1 MGRSPEPYLQRRF
14 RPWLVGHWEMWQ
26 LRAPVVAA
34 VLLVCGLAVLLVGVQ
49 TIALRPAAR
58 DVLLTGALLLL
69 GIVHTEI
76 ASKVERMRR
85 RVSDTSYYDL
95 SSVWTFSAALLL
107 PPPLAATVVVVIY
120 LHLWVRVW
128 RPAKAQL
135 YRNIYTAAAVVLAAQ
150 AAHAVVTSSGGV
162 PLWADGLVGLAV
174 LALAVVVYAL
184 VNNILVI
191 GVIALQE
198 PPVPGRRGRVRH
210 LLGKVD
216 DIALEIATLSLGAL
230 TAVSVMLNPWL
241 VLLVLVPLVVLHRA
255 DMARQFEQRAATD
268 GKTGLLNAAAWHEKA
283 ERALRRAHRQ
293 GAGSGVLILDLD
305 HFKSVNDTYGHLA
318 GDEVLS
324 AVAEALRAEVREGD
338 VVGRFGGEEFVV
350 LLRDLELT
358 SAGPP
363 ADGGRRRAD
372 PRAGRRARRRGQHP
386 GRPAHDRRAVHLGRR
401 RVRPRA
407 HLHAPAGARRRR
419 RRAVLRQTRRAQ
431 PRAVRPAGGAGARAA
446 GTLHGLR
453 RVRSP
458 AWCSRTC
465 RPAPGRA
472 RRVRADRR
480 P

>member
-1 MGRSPEPYLQRRF
+1 MGRSPEPYLRRRF

-34 VLLVCGLAVLLVGVQ
+34 VLAVCGTAALLVGVQ
-49 TIALRPAAR
+49 TVTLRPTAH

-69 GIVHTEI
+69 GLVHTEI

-107 PPPLAATVVVVIY
+107 PPPLAATVVVVVY

-135 YRNIYTAAAVVLAAQ
+135 YRNVYTAAAVVLAAQ

-162 PLWADGLVGLAV
+162 PRWTAGWVGLAV

-191 GVIALQE
+191 GVIVLQE
-198 PPVPGRRGRVRH
+198 QPVPGRRGRMRH

-268 GKTGLLNAAAWHEKA
+268 GKTGLLNAAAWHERA

-293 GAGSGVLILDLD
+293 GAGAGVLILDLD

-318 GDEVLS
+318 GDEVLA
-324 AVAEALRAEVREGD
+324 AVAETLRAEVREGD

-350 LLRDLELT
+350 LLHDLELT
-358 SAGPP
+358 SAG
-363 ADGGRRRAD
+363 RRQMAAVAERI
-372 PRAGRRARRRGQHP
+372 RARVAQL
-386 GRPAHDRRAVHLGRR
+386 AVEVNTPDGPLTIDGLSTSVGAVFDLGR
-401 RVRPRA
+401 
-407 HLHAPAGARRRR
+407 
-419 RRAVLRQTRRAQ
+419 T
-431 PRAVRPAGGAGARAA
+431 
-446 GTLHGLR
+446 GTLQQVLGAADAALYSAKR
-453 RVRSP
+453 DGRNVVKFGPSGASTP
-458 AWCSRTC
+458 VV
-465 RPAPGRA
+465 PGHSTA
-472 RRVRADRR
+472 
-480 P
+480 

>member
-34 VLLVCGLAVLLVGVQ
+34 VLLVCGVAVLLVGVQ
-49 TIALRPAAR
+49 TVTLRPAAR

-162 PLWADGLVGLAV
+162 PLWTDGWVGLAV
-174 LALAVVVYAL
+174 LSLAVVVYAL

-230 TAVSVMLNPWL
+230 TAASRDRQPVARPARAPP
-241 VLLVLVPLVVLHRA
+241 LLVLHRA
-255 DMARQFEQRAATD
+255 VLARQFEQRAATD
-268 GKTGLLNAAAWHEKA
+268 GKTGLLNAAAWHDQA
-283 ERALRRAHRQ
+283 ERALRRAQ
-293 GAGSGVLILDLD
+293 
-305 HFKSVNDTYGHLA
+305 
-318 GDEVLS
+318 
-324 AVAEALRAEVREGD
+324 
-338 VVGRFGGEEFVV
+338 
-350 LLRDLELT
+350 
-358 SAGPP
+358 
-363 ADGGRRRAD
+363 
-372 PRAGRRARRRGQHP
+372 
-386 GRPAHDRRAVHLGRR
+386 
-401 RVRPRA
+401 
-407 HLHAPAGARRRR
+407 RR
-419 RRAVLRQTRRAQ
+419 RRAVLDPRPRPLQGGQRHLRPPGRR
-431 PRAVRPAGGAGARAA
+431 RGAGRRRRGPARRGA
-446 GTLHGLR
+446 R
-453 RVRSP
+453 RR
-458 AWCSRTC
+458 
-465 RPAPGRA
+465 PGRA
-472 RRVRADRR
+472 LRRRGVRRAAARPRATSAGRRRCRRRRADARADRLPR
-480 P
+480 GRDQHPDGPLTIDGLSTSVGAALDLGRTCNNRCSAPPTPRCTPPSVTGATP